1 MKKIKNILLLVS
13 GVITGMLVYLNN
25 ITPSQ
30 ACVYL
35 GHANSLECG
44 DTVFNIGIIFL
55 VSIPIF
61 VISIITYFMKEQII
75 SAWLKFAYWW
85 VPLTM
90 FLVFLASFA
99 SGPSYFPNL
108 LSNRLVSFLMY
119 CLFFIIS
126 LIIIIVQV
134 IKVYFLKKKSN

>member
-44 DTVFNIGIIFL
+44 DTVFNIFSFHSHFCYIYHNLFYERTNYFCMVEICIL
-55 VSIPIF
+55 VG
-61 VISIITYFMKEQII
+61 
-75 SAWLKFAYWW
+75 SAH
-85 VPLTM
+85 
-90 FLVFLASFA
+90 
-99 SGPSYFPNL
+99 N
-108 LSNRLVSFLMY
+108 VSCFSR
-119 CLFFIIS
+119 FIC
-126 LIIIIVQV
+126 
-134 IKVYFLKKKSN
+134 